1 MTVQFLPLDADTP
14 SMSSPAEVRHIVK
27 REAGVFSVA
36 PGQAAP
42 EAKRLGGVVAL
53 VRRLQ
58 SSPIVRFDIR
68 LVLTIAVA
76 FSLVG
81 LIQYQFAQ
89 NDIERRL
96 TEGQLDIHRSDARF
110 IAERYESSAT
120 ELGQTPLQEVNEVL
134 RGIAIRPGTVVA
146 YVVERTGRVLSAAG
160 EGVIP
165 GTLRRDLDDVR
176 RVIDSGHV
184 VWGRESDPGED
195 TNYFEYIVPV
205 ELSNRTLALEIN
217 VDLEVLDRQLADLR
231 ARTVRSVLIAILVGI
246 PLFYLIGGQWLRTAH
261 RRAIDR
267 SNRDHLTGLNN
278 RRSFRAELRLAFRHA
293 RNRNL
298 DLVVVFVDID
308 NFKVVNDSFGHA
320 AGDRVLEKFAET
332 LSGGRAADE
341 VFRIGGDEFAM
352 LLPETDEQAAAIAL
366 ERMRSEVEAV
376 VLPITMS
383 VGVAAVTGDVA
394 DIDELCE
401 RADIALYE
409 AKRAGRNRVSRFS
422 VVPDRRD
429 SIPSAE

>member
-1 MTVQFLPLDADTP
+1 
-14 SMSSPAEVRHIVK
+14 MSAPVDVGHIVK
-27 REAGVFSVA
+27 REAGVLSVT

-42 EAKRLGGVVAL
+42 EAKRLGGVVAV

-68 LVLTIAVA
+68 LVLTIALA
-76 FSLVG
+76 FSFVG

-96 TEGQLDIHRSDARF
+96 TEGQLAIHRSDARF
-110 IAERYESSAT
+110 IAERYEGSAT

-134 RGIAIRPGTVVA
+134 SGIAIRPATVVA
-146 YVVERTGRVLSAAG
+146 YVVESTGRVLSAAG
-160 EGVIP
+160 EGIVP

-176 RVIDSGHV
+176 RVIDTRQP
-184 VWGRESDPGED
+184 VWGRESDPGE
-195 TNYFEYIVPV
+195 NSRYFEYIVPI
-205 ELSNRTLALEIN
+205 ELSNRTLALEVD

-231 ARTVRSVLIAILVGI
+231 ARTVSSVLIAILVGI
-246 PLFYLIGGQWLRTAH
+246 PLFYVIGGRGLRTAH
-261 RRAIDR
+261 RRAVDR

-278 RRSFRAELRLAFRHA
+278 RRSFRAELKLAFRHA

-298 DLVVVFVDID
+298 DLVVAFVDID
-308 NFKVVNDSFGHA
+308 NFKAVNDGFGHA
-320 AGDRVLEKFAET
+320 AGDRVLVTFAGA

-366 ERMRSEVEAV
+366 ERIRSEVETVAIV
-376 VLPITMS
+376 TMS
-383 VGVAAVTGDVA
+383 VGLTAVSGDVA
-394 DIDELCE
+394 DIDELCA

-409 AKRAGRNRVSRFS
+409 AKRAGRNRVVRYSA
-422 VVPDRRD
+422 VPDRRG
-429 SIPSAE
+429 AGTQ